1 MLSVLCEAFHC
12 TPPEALELD
21 PRLVYPVMEYRLLE
35 SAKDQQHQD
44 ASKMTEAQIRFMS
57 DVVEIMKDGDI
68 NA

>member
-1 MLSVLCEAFHC
+1 LCNAFSC
-12 TPPEALELD
+12 TPSEALELD
-21 PRLVYPVMEYRLLE
+21 PRLVYPIMEYRLLQ

-44 ASKMTEAQIRFMS
+44 ASKMSEAQISFMG